1 MNKLKIIFLK
11 NLKIRSE
18 QTNNSLGQ
26 QCFGCQ
32 GYGHERSKCPTYLR
46 SMDKAM
52 TVTLSDDEEFGHESK
67 SD

>member
-32 GYGHERSKCPTYLR
+32 GNRRERSKCPTYLR

-52 TVTLSDDEEFGHESK
+52 IVTLSDDEESGHESK